1 MRDFLYK
8 NSTSLAVVAGFFA
21 AISVG
26 YNILQQA
33 EISRL
38 NIIKEIAKQK
48 ESLMN
53 DSLNEIVMNRMSEL
67 RENIAE
73 VARNQGKV
81 EGMVAVSMNLN
92 PETNH
97 TSAIWHEGYYRGV
110 GQAAYIEETAYIA
123 GYHRATEDMDCPA
136 SVRDKMNAEAGRK
149 YQQDKK
155 IDIENEQFN
164 KALEEAEKR
173 RSNIENIKKET
184 PETKPNQSQP
194 TTPQPS
200 TPEKK

>member
-8 NSTSLAVVAGFFA
+8 NSTTLALVAGFFA
-21 AISVG
+21 ATSVG
-26 YNILQQA
+26 YNIAQQV

-38 NIIKEIAKQK
+38 NTIKEIAKQK

-53 DSLNEIVMNRMSEL
+53 DSLNEVIMNRISEL

-73 VARNQGKV
+73 VSRSQGKV

-97 TSAIWHEGYYRGV
+97 TSAIWHEGYYRGI
-110 GQAAYIEETAYIA
+110 GQAAYIEESAYIA
-123 GYHRATEDMDCPA
+123 GYHRATEDIDCPA
-136 SVRDKMNAEAGRK
+136 SVREKMNADAPRK

-173 RSNIENIKKET
+173 RNNIDNIKKE
-184 PETKPNQSQP
+184 KPTDQL
-194 TTPQPS
+194 